1 VTADF
6 DDKGAA
12 APPAS
17 RARRALALRWHLV
30 LLVLGALLPL
40 VVFAAVVVYRL
51 AESERAA
58 TDRRLLRSAHD
69 LSLAL
74 DRELQST
81 VKTLS
86 ALAESERL
94 DGEDLRA
101 FHAESKRVLKTQPA
115 WQDLILLTPDGQQ
128 VSNTNMDW
136 GTPLPTALEAESL
149 RRVVERKQ
157 PAVGALTAGKLRPG
171 LTFSVR
177 VPVLRGGEVRY
188 VLTAV
193 ITPDALASVVGLRGQ
208 PNEEWARVIADT
220 QGVIVARSRQQ
231 EQYVGTRVK
240 DFFLQ
245 RMRES
250 DEGLFHD
257 VARDGTNVY
266 VAYSH
271 ASSSNWTT
279 AVAVP
284 AEVVESPARA
294 TTAAVLG
301 LGLGLLSLS
310 TLGAFV
316 ISRHVR
322 RGLLAAAEAAETMS
336 RGERPQAFTSNVKE
350 VAQLGR
356 ALQHS
361 AALLAQHERGRDE
374 QLARAD
380 AARAEAESA
389 RRGQEDLLKNLRESE
404 ARLQLVADHA
414 PVLITYCDAECR
426 YKFVNEP
433 YAGRFGLRPSELV
446 GRPVRELLGPEAY
459 AAIEPYVDA
468 VLRGERVEYETEVP
482 YAQLGA
488 RHMWVAYAPEFDAA
502 GGVTGFVS
510 AILDITERKR
520 AEERLRESEERFG
533 KAFESSPLALTIT
546 SLKTGRLL
554 EVNETFARLSG
565 YTREEAVG
573 RTTLEL
579 GLWAEPAD
587 RAAELAVVVQQGRIR
602 DVEYRFRM
610 KNGRELVG
618 MLSAEQIEIGG
629 DPCALTVI
637 EDVTERKRAEAERDQ
652 MLEREKTLRAE
663 AEKANRLKDEFLA
676 TVSHEL
682 RTPLT
687 AILGWAHMLE
697 ASDLD
702 QKTALHAVAV
712 IKRNALQQE
721 QIVEDI
727 LDVSRVIT
735 GKLRLE
741 SELVELTPVVQ
752 AALDTIAPAAEA
764 KGLRLHSSLD
774 PEAAVTGD
782 AARLRQVVWNL
793 LANAVKFTP
802 AGGEVR
808 ASVERLLTHVRVE
821 VSDTGQGIVPEFLP
835 FAFDRFRQADM
846 GTTRQHGGL
855 GLGLSI
861 VRHLVEAHGGSVH
874 AYSAGEGQGATFTV
888 DLPLAA
894 EAEQPSAPRAEA
906 HAAQAQGTAK
916 PGGPQAPPAAVG
928 EKEEALP
935 PLVGMRVLAVDDDAD
950 TLEMLSLFLRRAGA
964 EVAGAATADAA
975 LEALGRFR
983 PDVLVADIAMP
994 EVDGYELLR
1003 RVRALGAER
1012 GGLTPAVAVT
1022 AYAGEADRARALR
1035 SGFQAHL
1042 PKPVEPDALIQA
1054 VASLAGT
1061 AAPTEF

>member
-6 DDKGAA
+6 KDEGAA
-12 APPAS
+12 AAS
-17 RARRALALRWHLV
+17 APTARRALALKWHLV
-30 LLVLGALLPL
+30 LLVIGALLPL

-58 TDRRLLRSAHD
+58 NDRRLLRSAQD
-69 LSLAL
+69 LSHAL
-74 DRELQST
+74 NLELQST
-81 VKTLS
+81 TRTLS
-86 ALAESERL
+86 AVAESEELSR
-94 DGEDLRA
+94 EDFGA
-101 FHAESKRVLKTQPA
+101 FHAESKRIVSTQP
-115 WQDLILLTPDGQQ
+115 WLTLILLRPDGQQ
-128 VSNTNMDW
+128 LVNTKVDW
-136 GTPLPTALEAESL
+136 GTPLPAANEPGSL
-149 RRVVERKQ
+149 SLAAERKR
-157 PAVGALTAGKLRPG
+157 PVVGSLTRGHLRQTLGFP
-171 LTFSVR
+171 VR
-177 VPVLRGGEVRY
+177 VPVMRGGELRY

-208 PNEEWARVIADT
+208 PKEEWARLVVDA
-220 QGVIVARSRQQ
+220 QGTIVARSHEQ
-231 EQYVGTRVK
+231 ERFVGTQVT
-240 DFFLQ
+240 DNFLR

-250 DEGLFHD
+250 GEGLFPN
-257 VARDGTNVY
+257 VTRDGSHVY
-266 VAYSH
+266 VAYSREP
-271 ASSSNWTT
+271 SSGWTA

-284 AEVVESPARA
+284 AEVVESPSRS
-294 TTAAVLG
+294 TTLAVLAPG
-301 LGLGLLSLS
+301 LALLSLS
-310 TLGAFV
+310 TFGAFV

-336 RGERPQAFTSNVKE
+336 RGERPRDVTSNVKE

-361 AALLAQHERGRDE
+361 AALLSQHEQERNE

-380 AARAEAESA
+380 AARAEAEAA
-389 RRGQEDLLKNLRESE
+389 RRAQEDLLRNLRESE
-404 ARLQLVADHA
+404 ARLQLVTDHA
-414 PVLITYCDAECR
+414 PVLITYCDAERR

-433 YAGRFGLRPSELV
+433 YAERFRQRPSELV
-446 GRPVRELLGPEAY
+446 GKPIRECVGEEAY
-459 AAIEPYVDA
+459 AAIEPYVEA
-468 VLRGERVEYETEVP
+468 VLRGERLEFETEIP
-482 YAQLGA
+482 YTKLGA
-488 RHMWVAYAPEFDAA
+488 RHMWVAYAPEFDAE
-502 GGVTGFVS
+502 GRVTGFVS

-520 AEERLRESEERFG
+520 AEQRLRESEERFA
-533 KAFESSPLALTIT
+533 KAFEASPLALTIT

-554 EVNETFARLSG
+554 EVNETFSRLSG
-565 YTREEAVG
+565 YAREEAVG
-573 RTTLEL
+573 RTTLGL
-579 GLWAEPAD
+579 GLWAAPAD
-587 RAAELAVVVQQGRIR
+587 REAELATVARHGRIR
-602 DVEYRFRM
+602 EVEYRFRM
-610 KNGRELVG
+610 KDGKELIG

-629 DPCALTVI
+629 EPCALTVI

-652 MLEREKTLRAE
+652 MLEREKSLRAE

-697 ASDLD
+697 ADGLD
-702 QKTALHAVAV
+702 QKTTRHAVAV
-712 IKRNALQQE
+712 IRRNAVQQQ

-727 LDVSRVIT
+727 LDVSRIIT

-741 SELVELTPVVQ
+741 SEPVELTPVVQ

-764 KGLRLHSSLD
+764 KGLKLRSSLD

-782 AARLRQVVWNL
+782 AARLQQVVWNL

-808 ASVERLLTHVRVE
+808 ASVERLLTHVRVQ
-821 VSDTGQGIVPEFLP
+821 VSDTGQGILPEFLP
-835 FAFDRFRQADM
+835 YAFDRFRQADM

-861 VRHLVEAHGGSVH
+861 VRHLVEGHGGSVH
-874 AYSAGEGQGATFTV
+874 AYSAGEGSGATFTV
-888 DLPLAA
+888 DLPLPV
-894 EAEQPSAPRAEA
+894 EAEPSAPRAEA
-906 HAAQAQGTAK
+906 PGAQAQGARTHE
-916 PGGPQAPPAAVG
+916 GTHAPRAEG
-928 EKEEALP
+928 RDSEEELP

-950 TLEMLSLFLRRAGA
+950 TLEMLLLFLRRAGA
-964 EVAGAATADAA
+964 EVAAAPSAAAA
-975 LEALGRFR
+975 LEVLERFR
-983 PDVLVADIAMP
+983 PDVLVADIGMP

-1012 GGLTPAVAVT
+1012 GGLTPAVALT

-1042 PKPVEPDALIQA
+1042 PKPVEPAALVNA
-1054 VASLAGT
+1054 VTNLAGT
-1061 AAPTEF
+1061 AAPSEF